1 MGESDSVLMCGV
13 EGMTRPYSD
22 DLRLRVVCAVAAGG
36 SCRVV
41 GKRFSIGVSTVV
53 RWAQRLRA
61 TGSVAPKPMGGA
73 RQALVR
79 ERDWLLARIAEK
91 PDVTLRALVAEL
103 EARGVKASY
112 GAVWRFCAREGLT
125 FKKRP
130 SAPVSRRGRTSPAVD
145 GAGRRTRA
153 GSTPRVSSS
162 STRPGPR
169 PT

>member
-1 MGESDSVLMCGV
+1 
-13 EGMTRPYSD
+13 MTRPYSD
-22 DLRLRVVCAVAAGG
+22 DLRSRVTAAVAGG
-36 SCRVV
+36 GTCREVAA
-41 GKRFSIGVSTVV
+41 RFSVGVSTVV
-53 RWAQRLRA
+53 RWAQRVRA
-61 TGSVAPKPMGGA
+61 TGCAAPKPMGGA
-73 RQALVR
+73 RRQALVG
-79 ERDWLLARIAEK
+79 ERDWLLARIADK